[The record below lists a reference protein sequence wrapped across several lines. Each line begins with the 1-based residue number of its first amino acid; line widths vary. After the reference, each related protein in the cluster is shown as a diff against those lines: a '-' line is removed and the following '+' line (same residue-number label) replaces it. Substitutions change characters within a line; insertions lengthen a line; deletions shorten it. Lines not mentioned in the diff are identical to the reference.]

1 MENKAICWRNCH
13 CDCEVSPTLS
23 TNTPVCP
30 LPSYSPAVT
39 SCSPDIV
46 TVFVHKDAMVNHGIA
61 HKQICIASPSL
72 YHVWSI
78 YISRLGEASILS
90 NALAKVQSWILGSRF
105 IWANVY
111 SKFSFKMSLR
121 QSLISAWTLTWFLP
135 PRGLSAIL
143 PSRMYLATIDL
154 YTDTAAILN

>member
-61 HKQICIASPSL
+61 HKQICLASPSL
-72 YHVWSI
+72 YHVGSI
-78 YISRLGEASILS
+78 PLGWERPDQFHSEQHSLKRTCHSAVVYFRLAVYLS
-90 NALAKVQSWILGSRF
+90 QC
-105 IWANVY
+105 
-111 SKFSFKMSLR
+111 
-121 QSLISAWTLTWFLP
+121 
-135 PRGLSAIL
+135 
-143 PSRMYLATIDL
+143 
-154 YTDTAAILN
+154 